1 MRVHRFD
8 IAGILLIEPKRFRDR
23 RGFFAETYNAAELAN
38 LGVDIGFVQ
47 DAQLLSTAAGTVRGL
62 HFQSPPF
69 AQAKLVRVVQGAIQ
83 QVAVDMRQ
91 GSPTFGRHVS
101 VELSGENALQLLIP
115 EGFAHGCA
123 TLRPLTEIAYKVSAA
138 DAPGCHHGVLWSDPF
153 LGIMWSVKAEEAVL
167 SDADAALPLLC
178 DIETPFRR
186 APSREAASNESRH
199 GTREARSDSIA
210 TGRGHD
216 QIAS

>member
-23 RGFFAETYNAAELAN
+23 RGFFAETYDAAELAN
-38 LGVDIGFVQ
+38 QGVHYGFVQ
-47 DAQLLSTAAGTVRGL
+47 DAQMLSTAAGTVRGL
-62 HFQSPPF
+62 HFQSPPY
-69 AQAKLVRVVQGAIQ
+69 AQAKLIRVVQGAIQ

-123 TLRPLTEIAYKVSAA
+123 TLRPLTEVAYKVSAA
-138 DAPGCHHGVLWSDPF
+138 DAFACHHGVLWNDPF
-153 LGIMWSVKAEEAVL
+153 LGILWRVKPEEAVL

-178 DIETPFRR
+178 DIETPFRCT
-186 APSREAASNESRH
+186 PSREEAA
-199 GTREARSDSIA
+199 A
-210 TGRGHD
+210 
-216 QIAS
+216 

>member
-8 IAGILLIEPKRFRDR
+8 IDGILLIEPKRFRDR
-23 RGFFAETYNAAELAN
+23 RGFFAETYDAAELAN
-38 LGVDIGFVQ
+38 QGVDYGFVQ

-62 HFQSPPF
+62 HFQSPPY

-123 TLRPLTEIAYKVSAA
+123 TLRPLTEVAYKVSAA
-138 DAPGCHHGVLWSDPF
+138 DAPACHQGILWNDPF
-153 LGIMWSVKAEEAVL
+153 LGILWPVKAQEAVL

-178 DIETPFRR
+178 DIETPFRC
-186 APSREAASNESRH
+186 ALSREEAA
-199 GTREARSDSIA
+199 A
-210 TGRGHD
+210 
-216 QIAS
+216 

>member
-8 IAGILLIEPKRFRDR
+8 IDGVLLIEPKRFRDR
-23 RGFFAETYNAAELAN
+23 RGFFAETYDAAELAN
-38 LGVDIGFVQ
+38 QGVDYGFVQ

-62 HFQSPPF
+62 HFQSPPY
-69 AQAKLVRVVQGAIQ
+69 AQAKLIRVVQGAIQ

-123 TLRPLTEIAYKVSAA
+123 TLRPLTEVAYKVSAA
-138 DAPGCHHGVLWSDPF
+138 DAFACHHGVLWNDPF
-153 LGIMWSVKAEEAVL
+153 LGILWRVKAEEAVL

-178 DIETPFRR
+178 DIETPFRC
-186 APSREAASNESRH
+186 APSRKEAA
-199 GTREARSDSIA
+199 A
-210 TGRGHD
+210 
-216 QIAS
+216 

>member
-1 MRVHRFD
+1 MRLHRFD

-38 LGVDIGFVQ
+38 HGVDIGFVQ

-62 HFQSPPF
+62 YFQSPPF
-69 AQAKLVRVVQGAIQ
+69 AQAKLIRVVQGAIQ

-101 VELSGENALQLLIP
+101 VELTGENALQLFIP

-123 TLRPLTEIAYKVSAA
+123 TLRPLTEFAYKVSAA
-138 DAPGCHHGVLWSDPF
+138 DAPGCGQGVLWNDPF
-153 LGIMWSVKAEEAVL
+153 LGIRWPVSAEEAVV
-167 SDADAALPLLC
+167 SESDAALPLLC
-178 DIETPFRR
+178 DIESPFRI
-186 APSREAASNESRH
+186 APSREEEAA
-199 GTREARSDSIA
+199 
-210 TGRGHD
+210 
-216 QIAS
+216 

>member
-8 IAGILLIEPKRFRDR
+8 IDGVLLIEPKRFRDR
-23 RGFFAETYNAAELAN
+23 RGFFAETYDAAELAN
-38 LGVDIGFVQ
+38 QGVDYGFVQ

-62 HFQSPPF
+62 HFQSPPY
-69 AQAKLVRVVQGAIQ
+69 AQAKLIRVVQRAIQ

-123 TLRPLTEIAYKVSAA
+123 TLRPLTEVAYKVSAA
-138 DAPGCHHGVLWSDPF
+138 DAPACHQGILWNDPF
-153 LGIMWSVKAEEAVL
+153 LGILWPVKAEDAVL
-167 SDADAALPLLC
+167 SEADAALPLLC
-178 DIETPFRR
+178 DIETPFRC
-186 APSREAASNESRH
+186 APSREEAA
-199 GTREARSDSIA
+199 A
-210 TGRGHD
+210 
-216 QIAS
+216 

>member
-1 MRVHRFD
+1 MRVYQFD
-8 IAGILLIEPKRFRDR
+8 VEGILLIEPRRFRDR

-38 LGVDIGFVQ
+38 QGVDIRFVQ

-101 VELSGENALQLLIP
+101 VELSGENALQLLIA
-115 EGFAHGCA
+115 EGFAHGCV
-123 TLRPLTEIAYKVSAA
+123 TLRPLTEVAYKVSAA
-138 DAPGCHHGVLWSDPF
+138 DAPGCHQGVLWNDPF
-153 LGIMWSVKAEEAVL
+153 LGILWPIKAEEAVL
-167 SDADAALPLLC
+167 SETDAALPLLC
-178 DIETPFRR
+178 DIETPFRCAR
-186 APSREAASNESRH
+186 SRKEAA
-199 GTREARSDSIA
+199 A
-210 TGRGHD
+210 
-216 QIAS
+216 

>member
-8 IAGILLIEPKRFRDR
+8 IDGILLIEPARFRDR
-23 RGFFAETYNAAELAN
+23 RGFFSETYNGAELAN
-38 LGVDIGFVQ
+38 QGVDISFVQ

-83 QVAVDMRQ
+83 QVAVDMRH

-123 TLRPLTEIAYKVSAA
+123 TLRPLTEVAYKVSAA
-138 DAPGCHHGVLWSDPF
+138 DAPGSHHGVLWNDPF
-153 LGIMWSVKAEEAVL
+153 LGILWPVKAEEAVL
-167 SDADAALPLLC
+167 SEADAALPLLC

-186 APSREAASNESRH
+186 APSREEAA
-199 GTREARSDSIA
+199 A
-210 TGRGHD
+210 
-216 QIAS
+216 

>member
-8 IAGILLIEPKRFRDR
+8 IDGILLIEPKRFRDR
-23 RGFFAETYNAAELAN
+23 RGFFAETYNAADLAN

-138 DAPGCHHGVLWSDPF
+138 DAPGCYQGVLWNDPF
-153 LGIMWSVKAEEAVL
+153 LGIVWRIKAEEAVL

-186 APSREAASNESRH
+186 VPSREAAADEVRH
-199 GTREARSDSIA
+199 GTREARSDSIGTVRA
-210 TGRGHD
+210 HD

>member
-8 IAGILLIEPKRFRDR
+8 IDGILLIEPRRFRDR
-23 RGFFAETYNAAELAN
+23 RGFFAETYNEAELVN
-38 LGVDIGFVQ
+38 EGVHIGFVQ

-83 QVAVDMRQ
+83 QVAVDMRL

-101 VELSGENALQLLIP
+101 VELSSENALQLLIP

-123 TLRPLTEIAYKVSAA
+123 TLRPLTEVAYKLSAA
-138 DAPGCHHGVLWSDPF
+138 DAPGHHQGVLWTDPF
-153 LGIMWSVKAEEAVL
+153 LGILWPVKAEHAVM
-167 SDADAALPLLC
+167 SESDAALPLLC
-178 DIETPFRR
+178 DIETPFRCTS
-186 APSREAASNESRH
+186 SREEAA
-199 GTREARSDSIA
+199 A
-210 TGRGHD
+210 
-216 QIAS
+216 